1 VPQSR
6 LPWCAPHARTHSTRD
21 ESLTLHH
28 DVLTLCEQ
36 MVRTQVQLTDRQA
49 RRLRAQARD
58 RGLSLA
64 EVIRRCVDKGL
75 AEEMP
80 DRAAL
85 YERATR
91 VVGRFHDRRG
101 ARDVS
106 GKHDY
111 YLDESFE

>member
-1 VPQSR
+1 
-6 LPWCAPHARTHSTRD
+6 
-21 ESLTLHH
+21 
-28 DVLTLCEQ
+28 
-36 MVRTQVQLTDRQA
+36 MVRTQIQLTDKQA
-49 RRLRAQARD
+49 RRLRAEARD

-64 EVIRRCVDKGL
+64 EVIRRYVDKGL
-75 AEEMP
+75 SEGTP

-85 YERATR
+85 YDRAAR

-106 GKHDY
+106 SKHDL

>member
-1 VPQSR
+1 
-6 LPWCAPHARTHSTRD
+6 
-21 ESLTLHH
+21 
-28 DVLTLCEQ
+28 
-36 MVRTQVQLTDRQA
+36 MVRTQIQLTDQQA

-75 AEEMP
+75 ADEMP

-85 YERATR
+85 YDLAAR
-91 VVGRFHDRRG
+91 VVGRFQDRQG

-106 GKHDY
+106 AKHDR

>member
-1 VPQSR
+1 
-6 LPWCAPHARTHSTRD
+6 
-21 ESLTLHH
+21 
-28 DVLTLCEQ
+28 
-36 MVRTQVQLTDRQA
+36 MIRTQIQLTDQQA
-49 RRLRAQARD
+49 RRLRAEARD

-64 EVIRRCVDKGL
+64 EVIRRYIDKGL
-75 AEEMP
+75 SEQKP

-85 YERATR
+85 YDRAAR

-106 GKHDY
+106 SKHDH

>member
-1 VPQSR
+1 MM
-6 LPWCAPHARTHSTRD
+6 C
-21 ESLTLHH
+21 LHW
-28 DVLTLCEQ
+28 VV
-36 MVRTQVQLTDRQA
+36 VRTQIQLTDQQA

-85 YERATR
+85 YEDALRL
-91 VVGRFHDRRG
+91 VGRFQDRLG

-106 GKHDY
+106 QKHDD